1 MVEANWKT
9 SDFAVMV
16 LVVKLRPKS
25 KAKKRCAKDPWHND
39 EKAEQEEPPGQV
51 QKIKAEPQ
59 EWMEQ
64 LDVEIPSS
72 FDWKRLFP

>member
-1 MVEANWKT
+1 MV
-9 SDFAVMV
+9 V

-25 KAKKRCAKDPWHND
+25 KAKKRCAKDPWYND

-51 QKIKAEPQ
+51 EKREVAAKIKAERQ